1 MIYHQ
6 SCRECK
12 RILTL
17 EEMDLHLQDGLGL
30 CNNCREAKKHAE
42 TFKERFEEL
51 GEEGKDVQV
60 AD

>member
-6 SCRECK
+6 FCRQCK

-17 EEMDLHLQDGLGL
+17 EEMDLHLQDSLGI
-30 CNNCREAKKHAE
+30 CNKCRKVKKHAE

-51 GEEGKDVQV
+51 GKESKDVQV

>member
-1 MIYHQ
+1 MSLDDYP
-6 SCRECK
+6 RWCK
-12 RILTL
+12 CTRRILTKGQMREGKPCDICQ
-17 EEMDLHLQDGLGL
+17 EEAI
-30 CNNCREAKKHAE
+30 RHAE